1 MKKGAILLN
10 AVTSGAG
17 QVQSIGLSLPAVPLW
32 KRPLDWAVI
41 LVTLPVWMPAA
52 LVCWIWIDL
61 VSKGGALYTQQRIGY
76 GGQPFTIYKF
86 RSMSKGS
93 DTNVHDQHLKELIT
107 SGRPMTKL
115 DHNDARLIRG
125 GKCLRATG
133 LDELPQ
139 LINVLKGEMSL
150 VGPRPCT
157 PAEMNQYI
165 PSYRKRFQGLPGI
178 TGSWQVNGK
187 NKTTCRRM
195 MALDIQYLRHQSII
209 TDLVIMFRT
218 VPTILGQ
225 VMESLKK
232 RRTAKAA
239 VARTVR
245 PVTYIQN
252 PSPIRQHATEIFR
265 VAMNSTQRLTEAPSG
280 HTERVR
286 YRPHGD

>member
-1 MKKGAILLN
+1 MKKGAISLGRN
-10 AVTSGAG
+10 AVELDRTQDTGST
-17 QVQSIGLSLPAVPLW
+17 LPPIPLW

-41 LVTLPVWMPAA
+41 LTTLPLWLPAA
-52 LVCWIWIDL
+52 LFCWIWIHM
-61 VSKGGALYTQQRIGY
+61 VSKGGALYSQERIGY
-76 GGQPFTIYKF
+76 GGKRFTMYKF
-86 RSMSKGS
+86 RSMSRGA
-93 DTNVHDQHLKELIT
+93 DTKVHDLYLKDLIA

-115 DHNDARLIRG
+115 DHDDARLIRG

-139 LINVLKGEMSL
+139 LLNVLKGEMSI

-157 PAEMNQYI
+157 PAEMKQYT
-165 PSYRKRFQGLPGI
+165 PSYRKRFNGLPGI

-195 MALDIQYLRHQSII
+195 MALDIQYLRHQAII
-209 TDLVIMFRT
+209 ADVAIMFRT

-232 RRTAKAA
+232 RRIAKAA
-239 VARTVR
+239 DARAVGQ
-245 PVTYIQN
+245 VTYLQN

-265 VAMNSTQRLTEAPSG
+265 VAMNSTQRLTEVPSG

-286 YRPHGD
+286 YRPHGE

>member
-1 MKKGAILLN
+1 MKKGAISLD
-10 AVTSGAG
+10 AATPGSDRDQSSGG
-17 QVQSIGLSLPAVPLW
+17 SWPAVPLW

-52 LVCWIWIDL
+52 MVCWIWIDL
-61 VSKGGALYTQQRIGY
+61 VSKGGALYTQERIGY
-76 GGQPFTIYKF
+76 GGKPFTIYKF
-86 RSMSKGS
+86 RSMSKGA
-93 DTNVHDQHLKELIT
+93 DTNVHDQYLKELIA

-115 DHNDARLIRG
+115 DGDDARLIRG

-139 LINVLKGEMSL
+139 LINVLKGEMSI

-157 PAEMNQYI
+157 PAEMKQYS
-165 PSYRKRFQGLPGI
+165 PSYRKRFNGLPGI

-195 MALDIQYLRHQSII
+195 MALDIQYLRHQSIVA
-209 TDLVIMFRT
+209 DLVIMFRT

-232 RRTAKAA
+232 RRIAKA
-239 VARTVR
+239 VSARAVR

-265 VAMNSTQRLTEAPSG
+265 VAMSSTQRLTEAPSG

-286 YRPHGD
+286 YRPHGE

>member
-1 MKKGAILLN
+1 MKKGTISLN
-10 AVTSGAG
+10 AVASETGGAQGASG
-17 QVQSIGLSLPAVPLW
+17 SLPAVPVW

-41 LVTLPVWMPAA
+41 LVTSPVWMPAA
-52 LVCWIWIDL
+52 LFCWVWIDL
-61 VSKGGALYTQQRIGY
+61 VSKGGALYTQERIGY
-76 GGQPFTIYKF
+76 GGKPFTIYKF
-86 RSMSKGS
+86 RSMSRGA
-93 DTNVHDQHLKELIT
+93 DTKVHDLYLKDLIA

-115 DHNDARLIRG
+115 DHDDARLIRG

-139 LINVLKGEMSL
+139 LLNVLKGEMSL

-157 PAEMNQYI
+157 PSESNQYL
-165 PSYRKRFQGLPGI
+165 PSYRKRFNGLPGI

-195 MALDIQYLRHQSII
+195 MALDVHYLRHQSII
-209 TDLVIMFRT
+209 ADLVVMIRT

-232 RRTAKAA
+232 RRIAKAGS
-239 VARTVR
+239 ARAVR

-265 VAMNSTQRLTEAPSG
+265 VAMSSTQRLTEVPSG

-286 YRPHGD
+286 YRPHGE